1 MLFLYRQYLIDESE
15 HPMITTSERT
25 LRSTRKRKNVQ
36 FEDTNREPT
45 LNGTQVNSESN
56 RERKVARTTATTDVA
71 SDCSDSSIQSGDVD
85 SRNIRKTYG
94 NPVIM
99 QPIQSDKNIPV
110 RTLESLMW
118 LRNTYHRD
126 MVDQLMYKTTRV
138 YIKRY

>member
-1 MLFLYRQYLIDESE
+1 M
-15 HPMITTSERT
+15 
-25 LRSTRKRKNVQ
+25 
-36 FEDTNREPT
+36 
-45 LNGTQVNSESN
+45 NSESN
-56 RERKVARTTATTDVA
+56 RESKVARTTTTTDA
-71 SDCSDSSIQSGDVD
+71 TSDCSDSSIQSGDVD

-138 YIKRY
+138 YTTRYLKEDFIVVDRVLMLANNKYTDKGDTKCIHAGGVEKYSIRVVNQSSQPA